1 MDLTTSVHNRDMDQL
16 IQTISL
22 FTQRKGLRR
31 YVNLSIQVENLNT
44 ITQELSTSRSRQN
57 YKKII
62 SYVECLFLFDALYKQ
77 ILIQTAC

>member
-57 YKKII
+57 YKKIT
-62 SYVECLFLFDALYKQ
+62 SHVECLFLFDALYKQ
-77 ILIQTAC
+77 ILIQTVC